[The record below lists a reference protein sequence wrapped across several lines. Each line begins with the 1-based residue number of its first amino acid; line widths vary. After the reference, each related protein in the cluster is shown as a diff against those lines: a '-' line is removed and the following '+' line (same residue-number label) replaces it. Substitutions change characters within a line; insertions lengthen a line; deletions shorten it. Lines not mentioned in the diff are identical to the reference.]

1 MLEEEH
7 CSTCNN
13 ENEEFYLKLKSE
25 AEDVL
30 FKEPE
35 MAFLVRENI
44 LSPDTRSFEEAVA
57 HVLCNRLLISSE
69 NDTEKGNH
77 NNGSNF
83 CSLRNPETFF
93 QLTLKCMHSK
103 VIEHGSTM
111 AEAIR
116 ADAMAVLERD
126 PATDSLLEVVLFAK
140 GYSAL
145 VAHRVAYR
153 LWLMKRKFAALF
165 VQSQTSAGTFR
176 SLGCLLINRYSR

>member
-1 MLEEEH
+1 
-7 CSTCNN
+7 
-13 ENEEFYLKLKSE
+13 
-25 AEDVL
+25 
-30 FKEPE
+30 
-35 MAFLVRENI
+35 MAFLLRENI

-57 HVLCNRLLISSE
+57 HTLCNRLFISSAE
-69 NDTEKGNH
+69 NNNTKNGN
-77 NNGSNF
+77 NKNSNGSNSNF

-103 VIEHGSTM
+103 VVEHGSTM

-116 ADAMAVLERD
+116 ADAMAVLGRD

-145 VAHRVAYR
+145 VAHRVAHR

-165 VQSQTSAGTFR
+165 VQSQTSAGTYR
-176 SLGCLLINRYSR
+176 SLPWSTY